1 MNYYCAMRDELKSLF
16 SREIILEDGDHY
28 FYAVQPYEMKNMLGA
43 VVAVLNE
50 YLFTKRGTSETYKL
64 YRTKEGNWY
73 EISNSVPVE
82 NIPIL
87 RELKTVINMMEAN
100 V

>member
-1 MNYYCAMRDELKSLF
+1 MREELTSVF
-16 SREIILEDGDHY
+16 SKEIILEDGNHY
-28 FYAVQPYEMKNMLGA
+28 FYAIQPFEMKNVLGA

-50 YLFTKRGTSETYKL
+50 YLFTKSGTTETYKL

-73 EISNSVPVE
+73 EISNSVPFE

>member
-1 MNYYCAMRDELKSLF
+1 MRDELTSLF
-16 SREIILEDGDHY
+16 SKEIILEDSGHY
-28 FYAVQPYEMKNMLGA
+28 YYAIRPFEMKNVLGA

-50 YLFTKRGTSETYKL
+50 YLFTNSQTSETYKL

-73 EISNSVPVE
+73 EISNSIPVE

-87 RELKTVINMMEAN
+87 RELKTVMNTMEAN

>member
-1 MNYYCAMRDELKSLF
+1 MRDDLTSLF
-16 SREIILEDGDHY
+16 SKEIILEDGGHY
-28 FYAVQPYEMKNMLGA
+28 FYAIQPFEMKNMLGA

-73 EISNSVPVE
+73 EVSNSVPVE

-87 RELKTVINMMEAN
+87 RELKTVMNMMEAN

>member
-1 MNYYCAMRDELKSLF
+1 MGYYCGIRDELTRVF
-16 SREIILEDGDHY
+16 SKEIILEDGGYY
-28 FYAVQPYEMKNMLGA
+28 FYVIQPFEMKNMLGT
-43 VVAVLNE
+43 VVAVLDE
-50 YLFTKRGTSETYKL
+50 YLFTKSGTSETYKL
-64 YRTKEGNWY
+64 YRTKEWNWY

-87 RELKTVINMMEAN
+87 RELKTVISMTEAN

>member
-1 MNYYCAMRDELKSLF
+1 MNYYCGMRDELTSLF
-16 SREIILEDGDHY
+16 SKEIILEDGGHY
-28 FYAVQPYEMKNMLGA
+28 FYAIQPFEMKNMLGA

-50 YLFTKRGTSETYKL
+50 YLFTKSETSETYKL

-73 EISNSVPVE
+73 EISNSFSVE
-82 NIPIL
+82 NIPVL
-87 RELKTVINMMEAN
+87 RELKTVITMMEAN

>member
-1 MNYYCAMRDELKSLF
+1 MRDELTSLF
-16 SREIILEDGDHY
+16 SKEIILEGGGHY
-28 FYAVQPYEMKNMLGA
+28 FYAIQPFEMKNMLGA
-43 VVAVLNE
+43 VVAVLDE
-50 YLFTKRGTSETYKL
+50 YLFTKSETSETFKL

-73 EISNSVPVE
+73 EISISVPVE
-82 NIPIL
+82 NVPVL